1 MHDAVPYTILSL
13 SIPRSSTDDAFHV
26 NQPES
31 RNTTVPYSELKNICF
46 SAEIFRNF
54 IAINWLLSLPQQQH
68 LFSTDSSSSGSNGKS
83 SSNSSNDGSH
93 TAKTAEVGLSGDA
106 TPSRLF
112 KEAQHQKSL
121 VCATGKNKSLVPYIG
136 SVLVVPVQKPLFP
149 GFSSMLYLKD
159 EHLKTHFIQQF
170 RRRLNAEY
178 SKHGRLNAEGVHKD
192 VMSNTEWIGLCMHSV
207 AFFLSLSLSESVNVR
222 RFDVANHGRW

>member
-1 MHDAVPYTILSL
+1 
-13 SIPRSSTDDAFHV
+13 
-26 NQPES
+26 
-31 RNTTVPYSELKNICF
+31 
-46 SAEIFRNF
+46 
-54 IAINWLLSLPQQQH
+54 
-68 LFSTDSSSSGSNGKS
+68 
-83 SSNSSNDGSH
+83 
-93 TAKTAEVGLSGDA
+93 
-106 TPSRLF
+106 
-112 KEAQHQKSL
+112 
-121 VCATGKNKSLVPYIG
+121 
-136 SVLVVPVQKPLFP
+136 
-149 GFSSMLYLKD
+149 MLYLKD